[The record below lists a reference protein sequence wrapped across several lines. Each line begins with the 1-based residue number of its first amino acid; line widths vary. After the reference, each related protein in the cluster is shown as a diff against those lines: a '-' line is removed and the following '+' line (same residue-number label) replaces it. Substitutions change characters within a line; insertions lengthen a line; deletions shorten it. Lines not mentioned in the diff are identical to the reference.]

1 MEKMND
7 LKIIRYKHGGITAKE
22 AAKKIG
28 MTYQNY
34 LAIECGRRKGSIK
47 FWLEFQKL
55 FGLSDS
61 EMWSI
66 ISNRAKKLGDI
77 DE

>member
-7 LKIIRYKHGGITAKE
+7 LKIIRYQHGGITAKE

-34 LAIECGRRKGSIK
+34 LAIECGRRKGS
-47 FWLEFQKL
+47 
-55 FGLSDS
+55 G
-61 EMWSI
+61 
-66 ISNRAKKLGDI
+66 AKGILPVQRLPS
-77 DE
+77 